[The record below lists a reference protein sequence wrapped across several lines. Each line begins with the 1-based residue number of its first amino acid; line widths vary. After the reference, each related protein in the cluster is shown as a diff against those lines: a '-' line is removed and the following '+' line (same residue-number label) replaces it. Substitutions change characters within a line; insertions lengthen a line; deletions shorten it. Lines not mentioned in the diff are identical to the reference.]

1 MSEGLNSLKDNA
13 VLKTLS
19 PGTVGINESGTNE
32 IKKSTSLTPV
42 KTEESETHGSD
53 TKNSLKAIKAATS
66 KELNLLD
73 ESSECLM
80 NLMREHNEVK
90 MDSENKAVKKPSW
103 DTAELT
109 INLARELRET
119 LKTKALIIKTVGDI
133 LKN

>member
-19 PGTVGINESGTNE
+19 PVTVGINESGTNE

-42 KTEESETHGSD
+42 ETEELETHGSD
-53 TKNSLKAIKAATS
+53 TKNSLKAIKEATS

-80 NLMREHNEVK
+80 NLIREHNEVK

-119 LKTKALIIKTVGDI
+119 LKTKAMIIKTVGDI
-133 LKN
+133 IR

>member
-1 MSEGLNSLKDNA
+1 MSEGLNSLKDNET
-13 VLKTLS
+13 LKILS
-19 PGTVGINESGTNE
+19 KGTEPIKETGMSE

-53 TKNSLKAIKAATS
+53 TKNSLKAIKEATS

-80 NLMREHNEVK
+80 NLIREHNEVK

-119 LKTKALIIKTVGDI
+119 LKTKAMIIKTVGDI
-133 LKN
+133 IRK

>member
-1 MSEGLNSLKDNA
+1 MSEGLNSLKDNEA
-13 VLKTLS
+13 LKTLS
-19 PGTVGINESGTNE
+19 KGIVSTNE
-32 IKKSTSLTPV
+32 TGTSETKKSINLTPV
-42 KTEESETHGSD
+42 KTEESETLGSD

-80 NLMREHNEVK
+80 NLIREHNEVRL
-90 MDSENKAVKKPSW
+90 DSDEKAVKKPSL

-119 LKTKALIIKTVGDI
+119 IKTKALIIKTVGDI
-133 LKN
+133 LRK